1 MWKCKRHILWLLLG
15 LTFLLSACDKTR
27 EAAEE
32 EGSGTPVPVQLALRV
47 GAEGPAPVK
56 GNPSVITEMREEFR
70 GLTQLQLVPFKV
82 KGKIGMEDKSN
93 APLLKLPDITE
104 SIVLFPSSSVQLVRR
119 TASALVYGCSPVEPD
134 DNPIVQRHLNGVL
147 IPEGFETEDDVLD
160 VSKVRF
166 SPVPILDG
174 VAPAAAHGIASILSE
189 VVSEASLTVT
199 YWYYANRVWRSAQVS
214 LVWDENI
221 ADGRLREY
229 FKWFTN
235 DGKLITGSGISAE
248 YMLTYLYRLL
258 KDYVSYDETPYE
270 HVIGNNHYEAVKT
283 NGGTDWLTYADLY
296 NGLRDALLQRFER
309 LEYDQFIH
317 ILEDDSIQLVNSDQR
332 VWPGRWGLPDGSAVM
347 QWTGIRFDVAEET
360 LDGVAPISSYC
371 YPPDLRY
378 FSNTT
383 ISTSTSD
390 RDSYAEGSTWSE
402 ILSDYR
408 GGKAVYS
415 DTRAVALDEPLNYS
429 CGMLVAT
436 IRAASEELDAGP
448 SSRVRV
454 SGHDFPLTGVIIG
467 GQHTL
472 RYDFTPLSG
481 KDYFLYDNCIS
492 NVYLTAQES
501 PEFRTLVSQTP
512 TGENIYFCLE
522 FLNDSGNSF
531 AGAEG
536 HILPGCKFYLVG
548 RIDLPEEDETG
559 SVFQC
564 DCMTRV
570 NCLITSL
577 SEAHNSIPDLE
588 HPSLTMGVQV
598 KTNWIQATSSYI
610 VMY

>member
-1 MWKCKRHILWLLLG
+1 MLVMVL
-15 LTFLLSACDKTR
+15 FLSGCEKAR
-27 EAAEE
+27 NEEEAAV
-32 EGSGTPVPVQLALRV
+32 GAPVPVQLALRV
-47 GAEGPAPVK
+47 GAEGPSVK
-56 GNPSVITEMREEFR
+56 GNPSVITEMHEVFR
-70 GLTQLQLVPFKV
+70 GLTDLQLIPFNR
-82 KGKIGMEDKSN
+82 KGEIEMGDLSN
-93 APLLKLPDITE
+93 AQPQDLPDITE
-104 SIVLFPSSSVQLVRR
+104 PIVLFPSSSVQLARK

-134 DNPIVQRHLNGVL
+134 DNPIIQRHLNGAL
-147 IPEGFETEDDVLD
+147 TPDGFDLEDGRVN
-160 VSKVRF
+160 VSSIRF
-166 SPVPILDG
+166 APVPIFNG

-189 VVSEASLTVT
+189 MASEASLTVD

-235 DGKLITGSGISAE
+235 EGKLITGSGLSAE

-258 KDYVSYDETPYE
+258 KDYVSYDATVFE
-270 HVIGNNHYEAVKT
+270 HVVGNNHYEAVKS
-283 NGGTDWLTYADLY
+283 NGGTDLLTYADLY
-296 NGLRDALLQRFER
+296 NGMRDALLQRFER
-309 LEYDQFIH
+309 LENDQFIH

-332 VWPGRWGLPDGSAVM
+332 VWPARWGLPDGSAVI
-347 QWTGIRFDVAEET
+347 QWTGIRFEVAEET
-360 LDGVAPISSYC
+360 LDGVAPIASYC

-383 ISTSTSD
+383 LSTSTSD
-390 RDSYAEGSTWSE
+390 RESSYTEDRTSWSE

-429 CGMLVAT
+429 CGMLVANV
-436 IRAASEELDAGP
+436 RAVAEELDAGP

-454 SGHDFPLTGVIIG
+454 TGSDFPLTGVIVG
-467 GQHTL
+467 GQRTL

-492 NVYLTAQES
+492 GVYLTAQES
-501 PEFRTLVSQTP
+501 AEFRTLVSQTQ

-522 FLNDSGNSF
+522 FRNDSGSGF

-536 HILPGCKFYLVG
+536 NILPGCKFYLVG
-548 RIDLPEEDETG
+548 RIDLPEDDETG

-598 KTNWIQATSSYI
+598 KTNWTQATSSYI